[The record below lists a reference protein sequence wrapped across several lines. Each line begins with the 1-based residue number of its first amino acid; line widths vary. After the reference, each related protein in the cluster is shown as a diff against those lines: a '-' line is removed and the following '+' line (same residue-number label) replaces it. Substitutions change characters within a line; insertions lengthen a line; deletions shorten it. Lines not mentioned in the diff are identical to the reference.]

1 MPTVSG
7 LSAGSGMTATPQF
20 GLPDPSVAP
29 INFIGV
35 VQQLNALALASQL
48 GGTGGLPV
56 VPIQVGSTTPP
67 PPPVGTNMSIWFVT
81 DPNGRPLEIR
91 LYYTAPGAVSG
102 WRRFYTGKSGQIE
115 MFSGNPAAFFDANH
129 LGKVNTD
136 WDGWQLCTPLGHAA
150 NPNLVPDLSDKFIV
164 GSGNF
169 SSTFGWTTKVSDG
182 LTQLSNDAVND
193 HPGVA
198 RGNSTHLL
206 LNTDLPGYTLAI
218 QGHQY
223 NAVQA
228 AKSWFSVIVDN
239 SWAGALETQGAAN
252 PGGTV
257 LPVDAPPLQI
267 GAVPPIVQTPLQVSP
282 PYFILAYAAWIGY
295 S

>member
-7 LSAGSGMTATPQF
+7 LSAGTGMTATPQF

-115 MFSGNPAAFFDANH
+115 MFTGNPATFFDANH

-169 SSTFGWTTKVSDG
+169 SSTFGWTSNVSDG
-182 LTQLSNDAVND
+182 TTQLSNDTVND
-193 HPGVA
+193 HHGVL
-198 RGNSTHLL
+198 RGTSTHLIQ
-206 LNTDLPGYTLAI
+206 NTDLPGYVLAI
-218 QGHQY
+218 QGHEY
-223 NAVQA
+223 NAGVG
-228 AKSWFSVIVDN
+228 AKNFFSVIVDAN
-239 SWAGALETQGAAN
+239 FAGPLVTQDAPNTGGVVTN
-252 PGGTV
+252 PD
-257 LPVDAPPLQI
+257 PPPLQI
-267 GAVPPIVQTPLQVSP
+267 GAVPPIIQTPLQTVP

-295 S
+295 A